1 MKKELSNIVEIL
13 AIQGFRRAGGNSW
26 EAAMSLMHALI
37 SEQCRAPEIEEWK
50 DDNGITY
57 RNFSLFFKGKNSKKI
72 VIGAHYDSF
81 EETPG
86 ADDNTSAVAV
96 LLCLAGELKNVE
108 NLPFDTE
115 LVFYA
120 CEEPP
125 FFGSDAMGSFHHA
138 QSCNNSNTAFMI
150 CLEMVGYFSDKK
162 GSQSYPL
169 SILRFLYGSRGNY
182 LMLVSDMR
190 SRAILCAMRKSLIDS
205 SMIYKRFISPF
216 KSWGMDWSDHRNYW
230 SKKIPAIMITDTS
243 LFRNKNYHELTDLP
257 DTLDYEKM
265 AILVND
271 LVKIVKN
278 IKLR

>member
-1 MKKELSNIVEIL
+1 
-13 AIQGFRRAGGNSW
+13 
-26 EAAMSLMHALI
+26 
-37 SEQCRAPEIEEWK
+37 
-50 DDNGITY
+50 
-57 RNFSLFFKGKNSKKI
+57 
-72 VIGAHYDSF
+72 
-81 EETPG
+81 
-86 ADDNTSAVAV
+86 
-96 LLCLAGELKNVE
+96 
-108 NLPFDTE
+108 
-115 LVFYA
+115 
-120 CEEPP
+120 
-125 FFGSDAMGSFHHA
+125 
-138 QSCNNSNTAFMI
+138 
-150 CLEMVGYFSDKK
+150 MVGYFSDKK

-190 SRAILCAMRKSLIDS
+190 SRAILGAMRKSLSDS

>member
-1 MKKELSNIVEIL
+1 MKDKLSNIVKKL

-26 EAAMSLMHALI
+26 ETAMSLMHVLI
-37 SEQCRAPEIEEWK
+37 SEQCREPEIEVWK

-57 RNFSLFFKGKNSKKI
+57 RNFSLFFKGKNPKKI

-86 ADDNTSAVAV
+86 ADDNASAVAV

-138 QSCNNSNTAFMI
+138 QSCNNTNTAFMI

-190 SRAILCAMRKSLIDS
+190 SRAILGAMRKSLSGS
-205 SMIYKRFISPF
+205 SMIYKRFVSPF

-257 DTLDYEKM
+257 DTLNYEKM

>member
-1 MKKELSNIVEIL
+1 MKKQLSNIVEKL
-13 AIQGFRRAGGNSW
+13 AVQGFRKAGGGSW
-26 EAAMSLMHALI
+26 EAAMSLMHTLI
-37 SEQCRAPEIEEWK
+37 SEQCLAPEIEEWK
-50 DDNGITY
+50 DENGVSY
-57 RNFSLFFKGKNSKKI
+57 RNFSLLFKGKNSRKI

-86 ADDNTSAVAV
+86 ADDNASAVAV
-96 LLCLAGELKNVE
+96 LICLAAELKNAE

-125 FFGSDAMGSFHHA
+125 FFGSDAMGSFRHA
-138 QSCNNSNTAFMI
+138 QACTSENTAFMI

-162 GSQSYPL
+162 GSQSYPV
-169 SILRFLYGSRGNY
+169 SILRFLYGSKGNY

-190 SRAILCAMRKSLIDS
+190 SRAILGAMRKLLKSS

-230 SKKIPAIMITDTS
+230 TKKIPAIMISDTS
-243 LFRNKNYHELTDLP
+243 LFRNKNYHELTDLY
-257 DTLDYEKM
+257 DTLDYDKM
-265 AILVND
+265 AL
-271 LVKIVKN
+271 LVKDLENIVKN
-278 IKLR
+278 INLK

>member
-1 MKKELSNIVEIL
+1 MKDELSNIVEKL
-13 AIQGFRRAGGNSW
+13 AIQGFRRAGGKSW
-26 EAAMSLMHALI
+26 EAAMSLMEALI
-37 SEQCRAPEIEEWK
+37 SEKCHAPEIVEWK
-50 DDNGITY
+50 DNNGVSY
-57 RNFSLFFKGKNSKKI
+57 RNFSLFFKGKNPKKI
-72 VIGAHYDSF
+72 VLGAHYDSF
-81 EETPG
+81 DETPG
-86 ADDNTSAVAV
+86 ADDNASAVAV

-138 QSCNNSNTAFMI
+138 QACTNADTAFMI

-169 SILRFLYGSRGNY
+169 SILRFLYGSKGNY
-182 LMLVSDMR
+182 LMLVSDFR
-190 SRAILCAMRKSLIDS
+190 SSGVLAAMRKLLSGS
-205 SMIYKRFISPF
+205 SMIYKRFVSPF

-230 SKKIPAIMITDTS
+230 AKKIPAIMITDTS

-257 DTLDYEKM
+257 DTLNYEKM
-265 AILVND
+265 ALLVIDLVN
-271 LVKIVKN
+271 IVKN
-278 IKLR
+278 IKLK

>member
-1 MKKELSNIVEIL
+1 MKDKLSNIVKKL

-26 EAAMSLMHALI
+26 ETAMSLMHVLI
-37 SEQCRAPEIEEWK
+37 SEQCREPEIEVWK

-57 RNFSLFFKGKNSKKI
+57 RNFSLFFKGKNPKKI

-86 ADDNTSAVAV
+86 ADDNASAVAV

-115 LVFYA
+115 LIFYA

-138 QSCNNSNTAFMI
+138 QSCNNTNTAFMI

-190 SRAILCAMRKSLIDS
+190 SRAILGAMRKSLSGS
-205 SMIYKRFISPF
+205 SMIYKRFVSPF

-257 DTLDYEKM
+257 DTLNYEKM

>member
-1 MKKELSNIVEIL
+1 MKDTLRHIVEKL
-13 AIQGFRRAGGNSW
+13 AVKGFRKAGGDSW
-26 EAAMSLMHALI
+26 EAAMTLMHQLI
-37 SEQCRAPEIEEWK
+37 SAQCKEPEITVWEDK
-50 DDNGITY
+50 NGIKY
-57 RNFSLFFKGKNSKKI
+57 RNFSLLFKGKNPKKI

-81 EETPG
+81 EDTPG
-86 ADDNTSAVAV
+86 ADDNASAVAV
-96 LLCLAGELKNVE
+96 LLGLAGLIKNIK

-138 QSCNNSNTAFMI
+138 QSCNNTNTAFMI

-190 SRAILCAMRKSLIDS
+190 SRAILGAMRKSLSDS

>member
-1 MKKELSNIVEIL
+1 MKDKLSNIVKKL
-13 AIQGFRRAGGNSW
+13 AIQGFRRADGNSW
-26 EAAMSLMHALI
+26 ETAMSLMHVLI
-37 SEQCRAPEIEEWK
+37 SEQCREPEIEEWK

-57 RNFSLFFKGKNSKKI
+57 RNFSLFFKGKNPKKI

-86 ADDNTSAVAV
+86 ADDNASAVAV

-115 LVFYA
+115 LIFYA

-138 QSCNNSNTAFMI
+138 QSCNNTNTAFMI

-190 SRAILCAMRKSLIDS
+190 SRAILGAMRKSLSGS
-205 SMIYKRFISPF
+205 SMIYKRFVSPF

-257 DTLDYEKM
+257 DSLNYEKM